1 MDLAAPITNIEED
14 LGPPLSHAMKAE
26 DTSSSHSSSSLIRY
40 VALQKTTVLNCPA
53 PPQPLSR
60 SLTLALALAL
70 SVSVFRFPFPSHLF
84 FGEIKVPFSERRR
97 RRRLC
102 QFLLTRRVHTHQKG
116 KGKRK
121 NKFLST

>member
-60 SLTLALALAL
+60 SLDL
-70 SVSVFRFPFPSHLF
+70 SLLLSLSRFRFSGFRF
-84 FGEIKVPFSERRR
+84 
-97 RRRLC
+97 RLIC
-102 QFLLTRRVHTHQKG
+102 FLEKLRCHSPREEEEEDCA
-116 KGKRK
+116 
-121 NKFLST
+121 SSS